1 MLPREGKNI
10 EYTNGSDSAH
20 SLDDE
25 EGSDGL
31 RAKKI
36 VTRHDQLDAMDL
48 HTEKLKSCS
57 KVKLSTRSGL

>member
-31 RAKKI
+31 RAKKTAKTI
-36 VTRHDQLDAMDL
+36 SRERTIYLL
-48 HTEKLKSCS
+48 FNK
-57 KVKLSTRSGL
+57 